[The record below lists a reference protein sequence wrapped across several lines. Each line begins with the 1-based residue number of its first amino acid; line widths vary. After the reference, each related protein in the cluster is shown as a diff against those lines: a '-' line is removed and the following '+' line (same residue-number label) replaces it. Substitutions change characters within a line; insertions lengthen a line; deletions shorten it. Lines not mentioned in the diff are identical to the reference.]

1 MAMKWFP
8 RAVGPAVLAALVGLA
23 MAACEETKTSS
34 TATADT
40 ANDIQLDAS
49 GDGASGSDAVGT
61 DGATADTVN
70 PDATGSDAATLDGT
84 GFDADAAPDGPQDT
98 ADTADTA
105 DTTTPDATDATGT
118 DASGADILA
127 PDVAQDTLPGDK
139 EAACIAS
146 GGTVQTSKCCG
157 ATGDFP
163 NLCAIGA
170 CGCAPEYSKDT
181 KVCSCPSAKCFDGAA
196 CVFMAD

>member
-1 MAMKWFP
+1 MKTWMKMLR
-8 RAVGPAVLAALVGLA
+8 RAGYPAVLAALAGWALV
-23 MAACEETKTSS
+23 ACEETKTSS

-40 ANDIQLDAS
+40 TNDIQLDAS
-49 GDGASGSDAVGT
+49 GDGASGSDAAGS
-61 DGATADTVN
+61 DGATADTLN
-70 PDATGSDAATLDGT
+70 PDATGSDAAVLDGN
-84 GFDADAAPDGPQDT
+84 GGDADAVPDVPQDT
-98 ADTADTA
+98 ADTT
-105 DTTTPDATDATGT
+105 DTTSPDATDATGT
-118 DASGADILA
+118 DAVAVDTQA
-127 PDVAQDTLPGDK
+127 PDVAQDALPGDK

-157 ATGDFP
+157 ATSDFP
-163 NLCAIGA
+163 NLCAVGA

>member
-1 MAMKWFP
+1 MTMKLRLFPTAM
-8 RAVGPAVLAALVGLA
+8 GPAVLAVAVSLAL
-23 MAACEETKTSS
+23 MACEETKTSS

-40 ANDIQLDAS
+40 TNDIQLDAS
-49 GDGASGSDAVGT
+49 GDAAPGSDAVGL

-70 PDATGSDAATLDGT
+70 PDATGTDAATLDGT
-84 GFDADAAPDGPQDT
+84 GVDADAAPDVPQDT
-98 ADTADTA
+98 ADAADTSS
-105 DTTTPDATDATGT
+105 PDATDAAGT
-118 DASGADILA
+118 DATGVDIQP
-127 PDVAQDTLPGDK
+127 PDIAQDTLPGDK

-163 NLCAIGA
+163 NLCAVGA
-170 CGCAPEYSKDT
+170 CGCAPQYSKDT